1 VRIKAPIKESQPI
14 HPTQHLLGSA
24 LRDRFENA
32 DCDMPIFASPFWA
45 NMIHALDVDKP
56 EPWPDGQDR
65 QKD

>member
-1 VRIKAPIKESQPI
+1 MAV
-14 HPTQHLLGSA
+14 TGSFLPGSKL